1 MPSSAT
7 YVALLRGINVSG
19 KNPIAMA
26 ELRASCAALGLS
38 EVRTYLQSGNVVFG
52 AERGDARR
60 LADAL
65 HGRIEKDFGH
75 DVAVLVVSAQQLER
89 VASGNPLRP
98 AASADGRLFHCTF
111 LFAPVPQARFHE
123 LRLPA
128 RDGERAVLAGQTVY
142 LHCPHGYGTSKLNNA
157 YFERALGVQAT
168 TRNWRSV
175 LALRELAVGAGS

>member
-26 ELRASCAALGLS
+26 DLRASCVALGLS
-38 EVRTYLQSGNVVFG
+38 GVRTYLQSGNVVFG
-52 AERGDARR
+52 AERRDPRR

-65 HGRIEKDFGH
+65 HGRIERDFGH
-75 DVAVLVVSAQQLER
+75 DVAVLVLSAPQLER
-89 VASGNPLRP
+89 VAADNPLRP
-98 AASADGRLFHCTF
+98 AATAEGRLFHCTF
-111 LFAPVPQARFHE
+111 LFEPVAQERFRG

-128 RDGERAVLAGQTVY
+128 REGERAVLADQTIY
-142 LHCPHGYGTSKLNNA
+142 LHCPHGYGTSKLNNN
-157 YFERALGVQAT
+157 YFERALGVSAT

-175 LALRELAVGAGS
+175 LALRELAAGAGS